1 MFEYDQDIVESLL
14 TENDDFKR
22 LFDKHG
28 ELKHQVQEA
37 NLGNNPLDDISLEK
51 LKKEKLMLK
60 DRMAHMIEDYR
71 RTHLTA

>member
-14 TENDDFKR
+14 SENVDFKR
-22 LFDKHG
+22 LYDKHG

-51 LKKEKLMLK
+51 LKKEKLLLK